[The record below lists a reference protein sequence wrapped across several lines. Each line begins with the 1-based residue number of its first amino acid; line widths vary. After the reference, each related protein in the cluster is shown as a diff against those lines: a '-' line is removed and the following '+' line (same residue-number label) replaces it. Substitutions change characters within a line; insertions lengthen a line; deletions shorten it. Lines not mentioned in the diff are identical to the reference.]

1 MASRIRAHR
10 AALLTLSTTSSKES
24 KGVFCMSQRESFS
37 SKIGFFFSALG
48 CAVGCGNLWRFP
60 YMVGTHGGAVFLLIY
75 LLIVAFIAYPLLSME
90 FALGRITQKDP
101 VGAYRAIA
109 PKKAWPIAGYMGL
122 AVSFCFLCYLTPIF
136 GWFVGYLFRFA
147 VGFFNEMSP
156 AEIAEYFTVYRTNGN
171 VIAAQ
176 SLILLVVIS
185 LLLLKG
191 VRKGLEA
198 TNNICMPLLL
208 VILILLCIRS
218 LTLPNIGPGLEFYLK
233 PDFSKF
239 TLASLVAALGQA
251 LFSVGIGI
259 GCGIVFGSY
268 LPRDGSSIS
277 KKATMVC
284 IGDTIVAFLAGIM
297 IFPSIFSFNLEPN
310 AGAGLLFVT
319 LPNVFNRMVFGNVI
333 AIMTVLL
340 FMLAMITSQIACL
353 EALICFAQDHLH
365 IARQKTLMI
374 LVPIIAVLIWLNA
387 FSPKSFD
394 TFDWF
399 TSFVLLNGGALI
411 SSIFFGWV
419 WGPDKALDA
428 ADIKNHRGLWAFLL
442 KFLIPLAV
450 ACIFVT
456 GFFM

>member
-1 MASRIRAHR
+1 
-10 AALLTLSTTSSKES
+10 
-24 KGVFCMSQRESFS
+24 MSQREGFS
-37 SKIGFFFSALG
+37 SKIGFFLSALG
-48 CAVGCGNLWRFP
+48 AAVGCGNLWRFP
-60 YMVGTHGGAVFLLIY
+60 YMVGTHGGAVFLVIY
-75 LLIVAFIAYPLLSME
+75 LLIVALIAYPLLSME
-90 FALGRITQKDP
+90 FALGRFTQKDP
-101 VGAYRAIA
+101 VGAFGAIA
-109 PKKAWPIAGYMGL
+109 PKTAWPIAGYMGI

-147 VGFFNEMSP
+147 VGFFNDMSP
-156 AEIAEYFTVYRTNGN
+156 TEIAEYFTTYRANGN
-171 VIAAQ
+171 IIALQ
-176 SLILLVVIS
+176 GLVLLAIIS
-185 LLLLKG
+185 PLLLKG

-208 VILILLCIRS
+208 IILIVLCIRS

-251 LFSVGIGI
+251 LFSVGVGM
-259 GCGIVFGSY
+259 GSGIVFGSY
-268 LPRDGSSIS
+268 LQQDGSPIS
-277 KKATMVC
+277 KQAATVC

-297 IFPSIFSFNLEPN
+297 IFPSLFSFGLEPN

-319 LPNVFNRMVFGNVI
+319 LPNVFNQMAFGNII

-353 EALICFAQDHLH
+353 ESLVCFAQDHLN
-365 IARQKTLMI
+365 IERRKTIMV
-374 LVPIIAVLIWLNA
+374 LVPIIAVLIWVNA
-387 FSPKSFD
+387 FSPKAFD

-399 TSFVLLNGGALI
+399 TTFILLNGGALI

-419 WGPDKALDA
+419 WGPEKALDA
-428 ADIKNHRGLWAFLL
+428 AGIKNNRGLWAFLL
-442 KFLIPLAV
+442 KYLIPLAV